1 MIKVI
6 NFKYYINFPIDLR
19 IFLMIEREINPI
31 TGIYPNVI
39 FSIITSLVV
48 IKKSP
53 VIQVYGQGE
62 GPGLDDLL
70 GPGLGRRT
78 QAPG

>member
-19 IFLMIEREINPI
+19 IFLMIEQEINPI

-62 GPGLDDLL
+62 GPGLDYLL
-70 GPGLGRRT
+70 GPGFGRRT

>member
-1 MIKVI
+1 MIKLI

-31 TGIYPNVI
+31 TGICPNVI

-48 IKKSP
+48 IRKFA
-53 VIQVYGQGE
+53 VIQVDGQGE